1 MKGLF
6 KKVVASALALTM
18 VAAMGVTAL
27 AAHGEMD
34 NMVFSHYDL
43 QDPNNPTKVYYEVI
57 NGEYTNKKVYVPAKA
72 EWSAE
77 GFEGVYPY
85 QGYDRLYIDGEK
97 QPSTKYN
104 GHFAQWDRKNSDYM
118 WQVTSPYNVWER
130 SMTNVEGKGWQWDF
144 GNERLG
150 IADASLLT
158 KTDKLAVK
166 VKQEYLPYGFGLYNN
181 LGIFVSPEEAA
192 MYDYFDLTF
201 EYIDKAVDVKEYVAI
216 IEAAQY
222 DITSVLS
229 VAKLS
234 EKDPIT
240 NQYVWSD
247 EDIVDAIPVVYSKYY
262 TAKYNN
268 INNDG
273 LATKNMALEYLLNP
287 AWDWESEKALGYEI
301 NRKIEDYPHYNRV
314 VYSECN
320 ATVEWAAP
328 TYEKEY
334 PHYMFQY
341 LIVNGVELNGRDG
354 KPAVLRYTGAK
365 VIPGQYPDIRMD
377 YEGAYQHVLKI
388 QGIQ

>member
-1 MKGLF
+1 
-6 KKVVASALALTM
+6 
-18 VAAMGVTAL
+18 
-27 AAHGEMD
+27 
-34 NMVFSHYDL
+34 MVFAGYDL
-43 QDPNNPTKVYYEVI
+43 QNPDAPRKMYYEVI
-57 NGEYTNKKVYVPAKA
+57 DGKYTNKVIYVPVEAK
-72 EWSAE
+72 WSAE

-85 QGYDRLYIDGEK
+85 QGYDRLYVEGEK
-97 QPSTKYN
+97 QPATRYN

-118 WQVTSPYNVWER
+118 WQVTYPYNVWER

-150 IADASLLT
+150 IADETLLT

-192 MYDYFDLTF
+192 MYDYFDLEF
-201 EYIDKAVDVKEYVAI
+201 KYIDKAADGEEYVETKA
-216 IEAAQY
+216 AAQY
-222 DITSVLS
+222 NITEVLS
-229 VAKLS
+229 VAKLT
-234 EKDPIT
+234 ERDAN
-240 NQYVWSD
+240 NQYVWTD

-287 AWDWESEKALGYEI
+287 QWAEWANEKALGYEI

-314 VYSECN
+314 VYSENN
-320 ATVEWAAP
+320 AKVEWAAP

-334 PHYMFQY
+334 PHYFFQY

-365 VIPGQYPDIRMD
+365 KIPGSEEDIRLD
-377 YEGAYQHVLKI
+377 YEGAYQYAVKL